1 MVEVRTVDI
10 FYDDLIGMNRIG
22 LIIVG
27 IVARTVDVQI
37 YSNHWSD
44 FLSASCVCSEDSR
57 GSAL

>member
-1 MVEVRTVDI
+1 
-10 FYDDLIGMNRIG
+10 MNRIG